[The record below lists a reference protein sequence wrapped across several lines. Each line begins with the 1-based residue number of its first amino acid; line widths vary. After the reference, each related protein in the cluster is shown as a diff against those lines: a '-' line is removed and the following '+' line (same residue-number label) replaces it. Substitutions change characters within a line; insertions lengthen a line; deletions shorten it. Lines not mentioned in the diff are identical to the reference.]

1 MKRFFTLL
9 CLSLICLTSCGQTQ
23 NEAVLA
29 LKQGLVQSNKRL
41 PITAAFFT
49 MEKMEIKG
57 NDYIIHCT
65 IDEEQMDLDQYLS
78 NMIKNKS
85 NLFTLAAGNNKD
97 FADLFAESGLN
108 LKFMVTGKQSKRKGV
123 ITLSAEEIKNTAG
136 NDFSA
141 RDFMKE
147 TVEDMQRDLPEDWGD
162 GLTLTSVYIDGN
174 YICYTIKTDESF
186 ITIPL
191 LKRAKEEGTEME
203 EGILEEFS
211 EVADVAEKLFVKY
224 LKDSGMG
231 IKYIYLSKK
240 TAESVS
246 FTVTPEMIKSSLGD

>member
-1 MKRFFTLL
+1 MKRLLSYLCFFMF
-9 CLSLICLTSCGQTQ
+9 CFSACGQTQ
-23 NEAVLA
+23 NEAVTA
-29 LKQGLVQSNKRL
+29 LKQGLVQSNKQL

-78 NMIKNKS
+78 NMIQNKS

-97 FADLFAESGLN
+97 FADLFTKSGLN
-108 LKFMVTGKQSKRKGV
+108 LKFLVTGKQSKRKGV
-123 ITLSAEEIKNTAG
+123 ITLSAEEIKNA
-136 NDFSA
+136 NSDDYSA
-141 RDFMKE
+141 RDFMKQ

-186 ITIPL
+186 C
-191 LKRAKEEGTEME
+191 KH
-203 EGILEEFS
+203 
-211 EVADVAEKLFVKY
+211 
-224 LKDSGMG
+224 
-231 IKYIYLSKK
+231 
-240 TAESVS
+240 SVNP
-246 FTVTPEMIKSSLGD
+246 V